1 MSRAFVSESDANDE
15 PDLPPLKIP
24 LPPGARNYMTPAG
37 AEKLQNEIADLRK
50 GDFSKLTAR
59 VTELISSGA
68 TAGSNELRTAKQDM
82 AVLVRQL
89 SYLEELMRTA
99 EVIARPP
106 GPAERAAFGMTVG
119 VRADSA
125 SETTD
130 YTIVGIYES
139 NPEEGSIS
147 WVSPIARALIGKRV
161 GDIVE
166 IDLPATKHTLEIV
179 SIRQD

>member
-37 AEKLQNEIADLRK
+37 AEKLRNEIADLRK
-50 GDFSKLTAR
+50 KDLSKLSVLLTA
-59 VTELISSGA
+59 LMSSGA
-68 TAGSNELRTAKQDM
+68 NANSNELRTARQDM
-82 AVLVRQL
+82 AILVRQL
-89 SYLEELMRTA
+89 NYLEELMSTA
-99 EVIARPP
+99 EVVKRPP

-125 SETTD
+125 LEATN

-139 NPEEGSIS
+139 KPEEGSIS
-147 WVSPIARALIGKRV
+147 WVSPIAKALIGKRI
-161 GDIVE
+161 GDVVE
-166 IDLPATKHTLEIV
+166 ISLPAAKRKLEVV